1 MKISPLG
8 YLRTGTAR
16 TTWTT
21 MMSRTSVMSMLM
33 LLLELFVLLIGKDT
47 LQLLVIL
54 LALFH
59 LLFHLGL
66 LFVGQLRALLLV
78 LLGSTGL
85 CVRTGTARTPH
96 GRTAKHVLVLLVQS
110 QHLRLLVG
118 CQS

>member
-1 MKISPLG
+1 
-8 YLRTGTAR
+8 
-16 TTWTT
+16 

-66 LFVGQLRALLLV
+66 LFVGQLRALRALLLV

-85 CVRTGTARTPH
+85 CVRTGTSRTPH
-96 GRTAKHVLVLLVQS
+96 ARTAKHVLVLLVQS